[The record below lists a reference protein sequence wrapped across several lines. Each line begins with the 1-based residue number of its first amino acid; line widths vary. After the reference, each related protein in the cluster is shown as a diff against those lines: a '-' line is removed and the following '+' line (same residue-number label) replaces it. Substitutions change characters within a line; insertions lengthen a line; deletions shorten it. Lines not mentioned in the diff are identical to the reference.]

1 MPQTQ
6 PNTLHLH
13 APRGHAF
20 RDVAVVAL
28 ALLAIAAFIAHALQ
42 S

>member
-1 MPQTQ
+1 MPLTQ

-13 APRGHAF
+13 APRGHAL
-20 RDVAVVAL
+20 RDIAVVTL
-28 ALLAIAAFIAHALQ
+28 SLLAIAAFIAHAMQ